1 MLDEIKI
8 SLRIKNDAFD
18 SEILGLIDSAKRD
31 LVIAGINLIPITIT
45 PYPIEPTPPETE
57 PTQPADIEVQG
68 TLDILIKRA
77 IITYVKANFGW
88 DNPDAER
95 LQQSYVMLKQH
106 LALSGDYNVVE

>member
-31 LVIAGINLIPITIT
+31 LVIAGIKLIPITI
-45 PYPIEPTPPETE
+45 
-57 PTQPADIEVQG
+57 QPDDVEVSG